1 MRDVNGWWFGLRA
14 ERIGQSRVSDGFVS
28 RRAIG
33 RRVASLEAPDLGTG
47 TSRSVACSARAPS
60 GFPAVTR
67 SSRRRLTCAPSST
80 HRASSSPSRCP
91 PSCPSRR
98 RAEWSDDVQKE
109 RTVLFGATVVPRRK
123 SRRILELEETRRWS
137 VGGFDPPNSFINLPY
152 AQLVRC
158 LANIPATRTYS
169 EACVRSRGRRLPL
182 PGALRRATHD
192 DTSRDH
198 APRAAPGARRRVRG
212 AHSR

>member
-14 ERIGQSRVSDGFVS
+14 ERIGQSRVSHGFVS

-67 SSRRRLTCAPSST
+67 SSRRRPTCAPSST

-123 SRRILELEETRRWS
+123 SRRDASLERWRTRSPEQLHKSAVCAISQMPREHS
-137 VGGFDPPNSFINLPY
+137 CHEDIFRGLRSEPRASPPT
-152 AQLVRC
+152 A
-158 LANIPATRTYS
+158 
-169 EACVRSRGRRLPL
+169 
-182 PGALRRATHD
+182 RRA
-192 DTSRDH
+192 SPSH
-198 APRAAPGARRRVRG
+198 AR
-212 AHSR
+212 

>member
-1 MRDVNGWWFGLRA
+1 MRDVGGWFGFGS
-14 ERIGQSRVSDGFVS
+14 ERIGQSRVSHGSVS

-33 RRVASLEAPDLGTG
+33 HRVASLEAPDLGTG

-60 GFPAVTR
+60 GFPAATR

-109 RTVLFGATVVPRRK
+109 RTVLFGATVMVPRRK
-123 SRRILELEETRRWS
+123 NVEDLKRLVVGALEGST
-137 VGGFDPPNSFINLPY
+137 PPNSFINLPY

-158 LANIPATRTYS
+158 LANIPATRTFS
-169 EACVRSRGRRLPL
+169 EACVRSRGRRLRPPL

-192 DTSRDH
+192 DTSRVH

>member
-1 MRDVNGWWFGLRA
+1 MRDVGGWFGFGS
-14 ERIGQSRVSDGFVS
+14 ERIGQSRVSHGSVS

-33 RRVASLEAPDLGTG
+33 RDAASLEAPDLGTG

-60 GFPAVTR
+60 GFPAATR

-109 RTVLFGATVVPRRK
+109 RTVLFGATVMVPRRK
-123 SRRILELEETRRWS
+123 ICRRLEETRRWS
-137 VGGFDPPNSFINLPY
+137 VGGFDPPE
-152 AQLVRC
+152 QLHKSAVCAISQMPREHSC
-158 LANIPATRTYS
+158 HEDIFRGLRS
-169 EACVRSRGRRLPL
+169 EPRASP
-182 PGALRRATHD
+182 PTPTARRAPP
-192 DTSRDH
+192 SH
-198 APRAAPGARRRVRG
+198 AR
-212 AHSR
+212 